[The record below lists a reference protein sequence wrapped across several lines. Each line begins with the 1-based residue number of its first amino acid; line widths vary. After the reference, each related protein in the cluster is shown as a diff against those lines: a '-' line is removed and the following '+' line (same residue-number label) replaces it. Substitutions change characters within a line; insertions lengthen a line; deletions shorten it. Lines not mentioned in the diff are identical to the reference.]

1 MHDDR
6 IFPQGVH
13 HGCVD
18 VVDAPA
24 RLVLVEPV
32 AEPFL
37 LDARLVKDVNLG
49 RDAE

>member
-1 MHDDR
+1 MHDDGV
-6 IFPQGVH
+6 FPHCIH
-13 HGCVD
+13 HSRVD